1 MGVARVYFDGYSLPF
16 VPISLLTGAGDVA
29 LGFLCGLR
37 VLPSSRDWRWS
48 DDDFVRGP
56 KVGVLG

>member
-1 MGVARVYFDGYSLPF
+1 MGVLHGRLDGHSLPF

-37 VLPSSRDWRWS
+37 VLPFSRDWRWS

-56 KVGVLG
+56 KVGVLR